1 MGILVTSCGGDDA
14 KEKEIAV
21 SGVSVSPT
29 TLSLSEGGK
38 ARLGASVTP
47 SDANDKT
54 VSWTSSDESVASVGP
69 NGKVTGV
76 KAGSA
81 IITVTTKDGGKK
93 AICTV
98 TVAAKIV
105 AVESVSLDKTTLSLQ
120 EGSSGS
126 LTATVKPDNATDKS
140 VEWSSSDATI
150 ASVDQDGKVG
160 AKKAG
165 SAIITVT
172 TKDGGKKAE
181 CAVSVL
187 AQVATAVFI
196 RNLYWAT
203 GNLVADGAN
212 GAKIGSPT
220 DGGLYFQWGSLLG
233 WKGGATGDGTG
244 LPLESSAGVMAI
256 SPKGYSG
263 SSAWNGKWTGD
274 VATDDAAT
282 GKGDPCRYYLGG
294 KWRLPTES
302 ELRNSLAGKI
312 SNDKWEEYPDWKWQ
326 ASPAGAKYTNGETTL
341 FIPTSGWLR
350 YNLGNLEGVGNQ
362 AYFWSSGTWE
372 DKTNGYCTVITE
384 ESVTWET
391 GSILPSGMP
400 VRCVHE

>member
-1 MGILVTSCGGDDA
+1 MT
-14 KEKEIAV
+14 
-21 SGVSVSPT
+21 
-29 TLSLSEGGK
+29 
-38 ARLGASVTP
+38 
-47 SDANDKT
+47 
-54 VSWTSSDESVASVGP
+54 
-69 NGKVTGV
+69 
-76 KAGSA
+76 
-81 IITVTTKDGGKK
+81 
-93 AICTV
+93 
-98 TVAAKIV
+98 
-105 AVESVSLDKTTLSLQ
+105 
-120 EGSSGS
+120 
-126 LTATVKPDNATDKS
+126 
-140 VEWSSSDATI
+140 
-150 ASVDQDGKVG
+150 

-165 SAIITVT
+165 SATITVT
-172 TKDGGKKAE
+172 ATDGGKKAE

-263 SSAWNGKWTGD
+263 STAWNGKWTGD
-274 VATDDAAT
+274 MATDDAAT

-302 ELRNSLAGKI
+302 ELYNSLAGKI
-312 SNDKWEEYPDWKWQ
+312 INDKWEEYPDWKWQ

-341 FIPTSGWLR
+341 FIPASGWLR
-350 YNLGNLEGVGNQ
+350 YNLGNLEGVGNK
-362 AYFWSSGTWE
+362 AYCWSSGTWD
-372 DKTNGYCTVITE
+372 DKTHGFCTVITE
-384 ESVTWET
+384 ESVTWHT
-391 GSILPSGMP
+391 GYILPSGMP
-400 VRCVHE
+400 VRCVQK